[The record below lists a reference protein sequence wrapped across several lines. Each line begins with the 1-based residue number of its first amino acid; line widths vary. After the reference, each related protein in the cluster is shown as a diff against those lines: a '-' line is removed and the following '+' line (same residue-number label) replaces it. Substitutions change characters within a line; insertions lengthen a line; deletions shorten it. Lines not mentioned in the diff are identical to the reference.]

1 MWGCKTLSKYCIVLC
16 NVFTPTCKTLD
27 FKHASQSLCVAFVPV
42 WCCTIFKD
50 SLEGS
55 NHGNRKGVRG
65 ASSPRGFWNLTVSY
79 ELLSKKG
86 CFVRFEWVKL
96 NFTTFPPLEKSFWH
110 LWKNPLLPPPWKKSF
125 RRRGSNMRMNWLLG
139 ITATKNNFDMRH
151 LTIIAYA
158 MTPDLSNANTVS
170 NLTKERI
177 NSRSNNNPF
186 SPKDNTFH
194 LNQ

>member
-1 MWGCKTLSKYCIVLC
+1 
-16 NVFTPTCKTLD
+16 
-27 FKHASQSLCVAFVPV
+27 
-42 WCCTIFKD
+42 
-50 SLEGS
+50 
-55 NHGNRKGVRG
+55 
-65 ASSPRGFWNLTVSY
+65 
-79 ELLSKKG
+79 
-86 CFVRFEWVKL
+86 
-96 NFTTFPPLEKSFWH
+96 
-110 LWKNPLLPPPWKKSF
+110 
-125 RRRGSNMRMNWLLG
+125 
-139 ITATKNNFDMRH
+139 MRH